1 MVLPHLV
8 SNVTLSIKTN
18 NKLKESKMTR
28 IDFVSICNELLI
40 DEFIAL
46 ENEDLCSLLEQ
57 INNNGYNPL
66 ISDPKADQQVREFL
80 INNF

>member
-1 MVLPHLV
+1 
-8 SNVTLSIKTN
+8 
-18 NKLKESKMTR
+18 MTR

>member
-1 MVLPHLV
+1 
-8 SNVTLSIKTN
+8 
-18 NKLKESKMTR
+18 MTR
-28 IDFVSICNELLI
+28 IDFVSICNELFI

-46 ENEDLCSLLEQ
+46 ENDDLCSLLEQ

-66 ISDPKADQQVREFL
+66 ISDTKANKQVKEFL

>member
-1 MVLPHLV
+1 
-8 SNVTLSIKTN
+8 
-18 NKLKESKMTR
+18 MTR

-66 ISDPKADQQVREFL
+66 ISDPKANQQVREFL